1 MNSGIYEAM
10 VERMNALEARVAELE
25 KKTSEPET
33 AGGVE
38 ARIRRAHPIAMTK
51 SEAAQI
57 LNVTRATVYCMIK
70 DGRLTENGWRKVTTD
85 SLINLM
91 NMGTSPVRKPRGRN
105 LRMGA
110 DD

>member
-1 MNSGIYEAM
+1 MKSGIYEAM
-10 VERMNALEARVAELE
+10 VTRMNALEARIAELE
-25 KKTSEPET
+25 KKTGEPET
-33 AGGVE
+33 AGGIE

-51 SEAAQI
+51 SDAARI

-91 NMGTSPVRKPRGRN
+91 VKSASTVRKPRGRKE
-105 LRMGA
+105 GE
-110 DD
+110 

>member
-10 VERMNALEARVAELE
+10 VERMNALEAQITELE
-25 KKTSEPET
+25 KKTGEATT
-33 AGGVE
+33 ADE
-38 ARIRRAHPIAMTK
+38 AITRIRRKHPVAMSK
-51 SEAAQI
+51 SEAALI

-70 DGRLTENGWRKVTTD
+70 DGRLKENGWRKVTTD

-91 NMGTSPVRKPRGRN
+91 TMGASPVRKPRGRN

>member
-10 VERMNALEARVAELE
+10 VERMNALEARIAELE

-38 ARIRRAHPIAMTK
+38 ARIRREYQIAMHKT
-51 SEAAQI
+51 EAAR
-57 LNVTRATVYCMIK
+57 LLGVTRATVYCMIR
-70 DGRLTENGWRKVTTD
+70 DGRLVENEWRKVTTD
-85 SLINLM
+85 SLINLIVKSA
-91 NMGTSPVRKPRGRN
+91 SPVRKPRGKN